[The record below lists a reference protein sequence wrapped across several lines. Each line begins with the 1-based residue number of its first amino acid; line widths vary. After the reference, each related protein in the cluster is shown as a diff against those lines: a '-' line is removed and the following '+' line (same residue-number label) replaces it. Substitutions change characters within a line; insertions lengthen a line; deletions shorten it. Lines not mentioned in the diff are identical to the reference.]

1 MACEDVLEINGRRY
15 VAEKSPTPGTLK
27 IVVFPRGWVVVGN
40 VEYVYDDDSPSS
52 IRLTNASVIRLWGTT
67 KGLGEIA
74 LGGPTSK
81 TVLDPCGTVT
91 APVSSIILIIDCEES
106 KWTRKNSK

>member
-15 VAEKSPTPGTLK
+15 VAEKPATPGTLK
-27 IVVFPRGWVVVGN
+27 IVVFPRGWILVGN
-40 VEYVYDDDSPSS
+40 AEYVYEDGSPSS

-74 LGGPTSK
+74 LNGPTSK
-81 TVLDPCGTVT
+81 TVLDSCGTVT
-91 APVSSIILIIDCEES
+91 SPIQSILLVIDCEES
-106 KWTRKNSK
+106 KWTSKPSK